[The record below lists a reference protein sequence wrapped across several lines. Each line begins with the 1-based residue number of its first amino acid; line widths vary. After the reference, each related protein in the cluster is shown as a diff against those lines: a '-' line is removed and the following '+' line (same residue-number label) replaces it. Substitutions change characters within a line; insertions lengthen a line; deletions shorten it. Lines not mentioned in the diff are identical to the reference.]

1 MGYAAITLTIMGFLV
16 GLRFRLKLLVFVL
29 LLLLIGSGIFA
40 VLQGWNVSH
49 TFLAIVT
56 TQTTLQVGY
65 FFGVLVRSKIAQ
77 RGQQSYCF
85 WQSE

>member
-1 MGYAAITLTIMGFLV
+1 MGYAAITLTIVGFLV

-29 LLLLIGSGIFA
+29 VLLLIGSGFFA
-40 VLQGWNVSH
+40 VLQGWNFSH
-49 TFLAIVT
+49 TVFAIVT

-65 FFGVLVRSKIAQ
+65 FLGVLVRWKITQ
-77 RGQQSYCF
+77 KLQQSYCF